1 MDASMARRS
10 DQTFVRFGAL
20 TPNVRSAILPKPMSR
35 TGVRSGGPSSRSVR
49 LARTL
54 AMVAGMVVVVSL
66 VGGRAGAGV
75 NPRTQR
81 AETRIYVVRPGD
93 TVWSIAQGIE
103 GP

>member
-1 MDASMARRS
+1 
-10 DQTFVRFGAL
+10 
-20 TPNVRSAILPKPMSR
+20 
-35 TGVRSGGPSSRSVR
+35 
-49 LARTL
+49 
-54 AMVAGMVVVVSL
+54 MVAGMVVVVSL

-103 GP
+103 GPGADPRALVDRLIAANHVANGIVRVGDRLEVPADA